1 MLKPT
6 QIVKNSSVECLF
18 KLWAQRY
25 KTDLSSLSFF
35 EEPSV
40 DSFNAAA
47 SPAGR
52 ALTTAKLKLNSL
64 NINTQMAWI
73 LTKSLYNYI
82 PNVLDFS
89 EARRITEITLIVYYQ
104 IFNIYQQQSLNT
116 NSLTLERSPAAGDD
130 EENLYT
136 SWGIPPIEQ
145 LASALE
151 PTLIAF
157 QGEHMACQ
165 DWCAIGF
172 MTTQLKF
179 TNKLILKLLTPVEKI
194 LLSPYF
200 KFIEEQVAIPWQR
213 ICAASV
219 KQELDSPI
227 LILVGKMLC
236 VSEEISQT
244 IYSQLVEFFPN
255 YCSRSGSLTH
265 PDVAHSSIRDLNMF
279 QAYLY
284 LCILE
289 QSLAPIEQELLP
301 LCKMVLDK
309 VEVKWEFLEKWMQLL
324 IDEIIRRV
332 KPEENAILLPYIQ
345 GMQRA
350 FFK

>member
-1 MLKPT
+1 MLKPA
-6 QIVKNSSVECLF
+6 QIVKNPSVERLL

-25 KTDLSSLSFF
+25 KMDLSSLSLF

-40 DSFNAAA
+40 NSFSAAA

-52 ALTTAKLKLNSL
+52 ALTTTKLKLNSL

-89 EARRITEITLIVYYQ
+89 EARRITEITLIVYCQ
-104 IFNIYQQQSLNT
+104 ILNIYQQQLLST
-116 NSLTLERSPAAGDD
+116 DSLTVERLQAAGYD
-130 EENLYT
+130 EGNLF
-136 SWGIPPIEQ
+136 SVWGIPPIEE
-145 LASALE
+145 LAYTLE

-157 QGEHMACQ
+157 QGEHTACQ
-165 DWCAIGF
+165 DWRAIGF

-179 TNKLILKLLTPVEKI
+179 TNKLILKLLAPVEKI
-194 LLSPYF
+194 LLCPYF

-219 KQELDSPI
+219 KQELDSPT
-227 LILVGKMLC
+227 LILVEQMLLA
-236 VSEEISQT
+236 SEGISKT
-244 IYSQLVEFFPN
+244 VYSQLVEHFPN
-255 YCSRSGSLTH
+255 YHSRSGNLTH

-289 QSLAPIEQELLP
+289 QSLVPIEQELLP
-301 LCKMVLDK
+301 LCKIVLEK
-309 VEVKWEFLEKWMQLL
+309 VEVKWEILEKWMQLL

-332 KPEENAILLPYIQ
+332 KPEQNAILLPYIQ
-345 GMQRA
+345 GMQQA
-350 FFK
+350 FFQ